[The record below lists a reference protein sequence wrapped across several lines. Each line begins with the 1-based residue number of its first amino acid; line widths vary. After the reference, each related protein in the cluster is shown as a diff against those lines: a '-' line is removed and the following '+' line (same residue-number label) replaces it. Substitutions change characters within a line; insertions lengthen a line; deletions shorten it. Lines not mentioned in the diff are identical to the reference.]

1 MAKLAGRR
9 VLPLPGPALTKFG
22 ANVAG
27 TVTGPR
33 LVARDAVVAEVFEV
47 LLRSRNNNA
56 VLIGPPGVG
65 KSAVVTEVARR
76 LAVRDAPAALSGRT
90 LVQLDVRALMSGAQV
105 RGQLEDRIG
114 GIVKELI
121 TYDGGLVPVFDDLTG
136 MLEQG
141 PLSEIDLL
149 HLLAPV
155 LDSSAVPALATA
167 DERLDQHPTLERR
180 ILARFQP
187 VRLDELSVADTLAVL
202 SAHAPVL
209 AAHHGVS
216 IDEAVQ
222 AQATRLAQRYVRH
235 RAMPDSALS
244 LLDQAGAHAR
254 LTGGPDAAISPSDV
268 AAVASRW
275 SSVPLEHLLDEEAGR
290 LIDMERILQR
300 RVVGQDAAL
309 AAVAHAA
316 RRARTQLHDPARPL
330 GSFLFLGPTGVG
342 KTELA
347 RALSALL
354 FDDEEALVRIDMS
367 EYMERHQVARLIGA
381 PPGYIGY
388 GEGGQLT
395 DAVRVRPYCVVLLD
409 ELEKAHP
416 DVFNLLL
423 QIMED
428 GRLTDG
434 QGRTV
439 DFRHSMLILTSNCGS
454 EHIVH
459 RDRPADQ
466 AGVRE
471 RVMEAVRERFRPEFL
486 NRIDEIIVFNRLSR
500 DVIRRVVDIQVSR
513 LQQRLDGQGIRLALT
528 AAARD
533 WLAERG
539 HDPDYGAR
547 PLRRLI
553 RREVEEPLALLLL
566 SEPEAFAR
574 GQVEI
579 DAEPGCPRLT
589 IRTAVAEA

>member
-9 VLPLPGPALTKFG
+9 VLPLPGPAMARFG
-22 ANVAG
+22 LE
-27 TVTGPR
+27 VTGAAGGPP
-33 LVARDAVVAEVFEV
+33 LVAREAEVAEVFEV

-56 VLIGPPGVG
+56 VLIGPPGAG

-76 LAVRDAPAALSGRT
+76 LALRDAPEALAGRT
-90 LVQLDVRALMSGAQV
+90 VVQLDVRALMAGAQV
-105 RGQLEDRIG
+105 RGQLEDRISG
-114 GIVKELI
+114 VVKELI
-121 TYDGGLVPVFDDLTG
+121 SYGGGLVPVFDDLAAL
-136 MLEQG
+136 LEQG

-149 HLLAPV
+149 HLLGPV
-155 LDSSAVPALATA
+155 LDAAAVPTLATA
-167 DERLDQHPTLERR
+167 DERLDQHPGLERR
-180 ILARFQP
+180 VLARFQP
-187 VRLDELSVADTLAVL
+187 VRLAELGVADTLAVL
-202 SAHAPVL
+202 AAHAPAL
-209 AAHHGVS
+209 AAHHRVS
-216 IDEAVQ
+216 IDEAVL
-222 AQATRLAQRYVRH
+222 AHAARLAQRYLRH
-235 RAMPDSALS
+235 RALPDSALS

-254 LTGGPDAAISPSDV
+254 LAEEPTAAISPNDV

-275 SSVPLEHLLDEEAGR
+275 SSVPLEHLLDDEASR
-290 LIDMERILQR
+290 LVDLERVLQR
-300 RVVGQDAAL
+300 RVVGQEAAL
-309 AAVAHAA
+309 AAVANAA

-354 FDDEEALVRIDMS
+354 FEDEGALVRIDMS

-409 ELEKAHP
+409 ELEKAHS

-466 AGVRE
+466 DGVRE
-471 RVMEAVRERFRPEFL
+471 RVMEAVRGQFRPEFL

-513 LQQRLDGQGIRLALT
+513 LQQRLDGQGIRLMLT

-533 WLAERG
+533 WLAEHG

-566 SEPEAFAR
+566 SQPEELAR

-579 DAEPGCPRLT
+579 DAEPAGSRLML
-589 IRTAVAEA
+589 RTAGRES